1 MGEANCS
8 YRRMAVLFSSR
19 KVSPGKDFDVLIIC
33 VKGRIAD
40 FKYKIIFAT
49 KTRNMLN
56 HEFPKNF
63 VTWCLC
69 GEIALQQNR
78 NKYSTFPKWI
88 EIQVNQMHSH
98 SSGSTP
104 LMYSG
109 H

>member
-1 MGEANCS
+1 MN
-8 YRRMAVLFSSR
+8 FQ
-19 KVSPGKDFDVLIIC
+19 KD
-33 VKGRIAD
+33 
-40 FKYKIIFAT
+40 
-49 KTRNMLN
+49 
-56 HEFPKNF
+56 F

-78 NKYSTFPKWI
+78 NKYSTFPIWI
-88 EIQVNQMHSH
+88 QIQANQMHSH